1 MSAPTMSTHL
11 ADHYNQAWLFA
22 ARAHR
27 NQTLSGSPLPYLV
40 HLGMVA
46 NALLAAD
53 RDGAIE
59 RLGETLQIA
68 VLHDTLEDTATS
80 PEELRQ
86 QFGEFVCAG
95 VQALSKR
102 VGDGPKRS
110 LDDYLQALAE
120 GPAQYALVK
129 LCDRI
134 TNLQPPPQTWNQDKI
149 ANYHQ
154 ESQLIL
160 ARLGHAHAATARRL
174 REKIEHYR
182 QYY

>member
-1 MSAPTMSTHL
+1 
-11 ADHYNQAWLFA
+11 
-22 ARAHR
+22 
-27 NQTLSGSPLPYLV
+27 
-40 HLGMVA
+40 MVA
-46 NALLAAD
+46 NELLAAD

-68 VLHDTLEDTATS
+68 VLHDTTEDTATS

-120 GPAQYALVK
+120 GPAQYAWSS
-129 LCDRI
+129 C
-134 TNLQPPPQTWNQDKI
+134 
-149 ANYHQ
+149 
-154 ESQLIL
+154 
-160 ARLGHAHAATARRL
+160 ATASPTCSHRR
-174 REKIEHYR
+174 RPGTR
-182 QYY
+182 TRSRTTTRSRS

>member
-1 MSAPTMSTHL
+1 MSTHL
-11 ADHYNQAWLFA
+11 ADRYNQAWLFA

-27 NQTLSGSPLPYLV
+27 N
-40 HLGMVA
+40 
-46 NALLAAD
+46 
-53 RDGAIE
+53 
-59 RLGETLQIA
+59 
-68 VLHDTLEDTATS
+68 
-80 PEELRQ
+80 
-86 QFGEFVCAG
+86 
-95 VQALSKR
+95 
-102 VGDGPKRS
+102 
-110 LDDYLQALAE
+110 LQALAE